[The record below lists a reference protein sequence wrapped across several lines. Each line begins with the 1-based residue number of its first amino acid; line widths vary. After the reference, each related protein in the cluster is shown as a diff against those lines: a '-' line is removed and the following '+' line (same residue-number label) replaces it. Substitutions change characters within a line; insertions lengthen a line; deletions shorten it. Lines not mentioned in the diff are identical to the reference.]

1 MSLEII
7 SQLYAVPQK
16 ARAEKYTRFNN
27 EKRVKCEPGVKRTQT
42 EKITTTKWEPEIAKN
57 KANKIGRKRDRDYKY
72 GKWNDGRTD
81 SYCEDMK
88 NEKAREATHTR
99 LRISALER
107 RGIYQRKT
115 LESNLLFPIFNLRNR
130 DGWPTWAWEAYYEMK
145 DLDEE
150 VRCDASTRLL
160 VKPGSIVGFR
170 DAKWQESGLWP
181 SADTNEYILI
191 GNELREDFDA
201 EDDWTPR

>member
-16 ARAEKYTRFNN
+16 ARAEKYRRFNN
-27 EKRVKCEPGVKRTQT
+27 EKRVKRTPGEKRTQT

-81 SYCEDMK
+81 SCCEDKK
-88 NEKAREATHTR
+88 NDKAREATRER
-99 LRISALER
+99 LRIAALER
-107 RGIYQRKT
+107 RGIYQRKN
-115 LESNLLFPIFNLRNR
+115 LDDINDLLFPVFHLRDKVN
-130 DGWPTWAWEAYYEMK
+130 WPTWAWESYYEMK

-150 VRCDASTRLL
+150 VRCDAYTRLI
-160 VKPGSIVGFR
+160 VKPGKIVGFK
-170 DAKWQESGLWP
+170 DVPEFKWEQGM
-181 SADTNEYILI
+181 SAEEWTKGFWERALAGNEYVDL
-191 GNELREDFDA
+191 
-201 EDDWTPR
+201 